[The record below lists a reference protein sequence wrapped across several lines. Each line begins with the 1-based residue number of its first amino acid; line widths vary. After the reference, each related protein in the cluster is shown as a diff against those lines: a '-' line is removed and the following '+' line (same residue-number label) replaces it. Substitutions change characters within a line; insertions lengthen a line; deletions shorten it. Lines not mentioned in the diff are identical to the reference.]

1 MLRNIV
7 QYAAKSP
14 VSHLWILMKFSL
26 LNADLIS
33 LLERRSDTCKSDE
46 EDSGGSGGSAFV
58 FHDRVFC

>member
-1 MLRNIV
+1 MLQKV
-7 QYAAKSP
+7 P

-46 EDSGGSGGSAFV
+46 EDSGGSDSDQSTSSKGNV
-58 FHDRVFC
+58 YNQELL